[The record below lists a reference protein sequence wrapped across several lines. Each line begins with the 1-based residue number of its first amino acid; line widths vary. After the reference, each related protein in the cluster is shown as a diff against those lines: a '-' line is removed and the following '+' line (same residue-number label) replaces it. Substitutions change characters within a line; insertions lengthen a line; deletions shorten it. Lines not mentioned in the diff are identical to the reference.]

1 MTFASRLNPKARRSG
16 WLWLLVGVLLL
27 RAAVPLLASAS
38 ALLQGVA
45 VGEVCAVYGVVLPA
59 AATPAAA
66 EHAQHA
72 QAAEHAAHTAQAHH
86 DHHAE
91 HGSGGGEHARHATE
105 HCALTALTAL
115 CTATPAASADVQAHG
130 ASTLRLAQPPQALV
144 GDPAARWQAQLQ
156 HGPPRQA

>member
-1 MTFASRLNPKARRSG
+1 MLFATRLRPKARRSA
-16 WLWLLVGVLLL
+16 WLWLLAGVLLL

-59 AATPAAA
+59 AEIPASG

-72 QAAEHAAHTAQAHH
+72 HHAEPAEHAEHAHH
-86 DHHAE
+86 DQHAE

-115 CTATPAASADVQAHG
+115 CTATPADNADVQVHG
-130 ASTLRLAQPPQALV
+130 ACALRLAQPSQAVV